1 MTNIHRIAAVVL
13 LCTSVVACQEV
24 GECWYETEGGQGA
37 GVGGGPIG
45 PGAGGFGEAPPE
57 PQSADEPLPP
67 DCQIVPQGACFEK
80 CLSDYEEAAAVC
92 GKMEDEAQRQACQDV
107 AYAAYKSCRTQC
119 TKQQNDCLEHCKDLC
134 YQLWEK
140 CRDDCPKGDANCLSE
155 CTNKLADC
163 NRECDRKCK

>member
-67 DCQIVPQGACFEK
+67 DCLIVPQGACFEK
-80 CLSDYEEAAAVC
+80 CLSDYEDAAAVC
-92 GKMEDEAQRQACQDV
+92 GKMEDETKRRACQDA
-107 AYAAYKSCRTQC
+107 AYATYKSCRGTC
-119 TKQQNDCLEHCKDLC
+119 QNVYNACKDKCDEKATEAHKLC
-134 YQLWEK
+134 EAMKDGPGKAK
-140 CRDDCPKGDANCLSE
+140 CRQVAEEQRANCYR
-155 CTNKLADC
+155 DC
-163 NRECDRKCK
+163 EKK